1 MNISAVLVVIVC
13 FIAVLVILLFVL
25 SAAENRISALRA
37 ALRKARTV
45 KGSELVCEEAYFRIV
60 SGRAS
65 LVNGLPSEETVKE
78 EVAEPVTVE
87 AYDETAATET
97 DEEDP
102 EHTRA
107 VERLAEKYGDKL
119 TENSRI
125 IEITPPDVGS
135 FADKFSALADDER
148 RRYNDFTAYVLAKPN
163 VTMTQNKNNVT
174 FKYRTDRIFSIVIR
188 RSVPVVLF
196 KLVNTELRR
205 FIKDEDVKN
214 IKVRTVDI
222 RLASDGELSAAK
234 QTADIAAENSEADY
248 VYRKE
253 RRKELRAAKRGGKT
267 DALGSA
273 ENG

>member
-60 SGRAS
+60 NGRAS
-65 LVNGLPSEETVKE
+65 LVNGLPAEETVKE
-78 EVAEPVTVE
+78 EVAEPV
-87 AYDETAATET
+87 
-97 DEEDP
+97 
-102 EHTRA
+102 
-107 VERLAEKYGDKL
+107 L